1 LKASLEKEMS
11 DVFEFVAESRNLSGK
26 SAARAERRNGNVPAV
41 VYGGDTAPQSIV
53 LDQNDVAKHLEH
65 EAVYSHILDLTVDG
79 KVEKVILKDLQRN
92 PAKSIV
98 MHMDFLRI
106 DMTHTLKVHVPI
118 HFINEDSCV
127 GVKAGGVITHAMVD
141 VEVSCL
147 PAVLPEYIEVDLV
160 SLDIGDSAHLT
171 DLILP
176 EGVIITALSQGED
189 HDHPVAQVVKT
200 KAVAEVDEEDAAVS
214 EEDGSEEA

>member
-1 LKASLEKEMS
+1 
-11 DVFEFVAESRNLSGK
+11 
-26 SAARAERRNGNVPAV
+26 
-41 VYGGDTAPQSIV
+41 
-53 LDQNDVAKHLEH
+53 
-65 EAVYSHILDLTVDG
+65 
-79 KVEKVILKDLQRN
+79 
-92 PAKSIV
+92 
-98 MHMDFLRI
+98 MDFLRI

-118 HFINEDSCV
+118 HFINEDACV

-147 PAVLPEYIEVDLV
+147 PAALPEYIEVDLE

-176 EGVIITALSQGED
+176 EGVTITALSQGED

-200 KAVAEVDEEDAAVS
+200 KAVAEVDDEDTAAEG